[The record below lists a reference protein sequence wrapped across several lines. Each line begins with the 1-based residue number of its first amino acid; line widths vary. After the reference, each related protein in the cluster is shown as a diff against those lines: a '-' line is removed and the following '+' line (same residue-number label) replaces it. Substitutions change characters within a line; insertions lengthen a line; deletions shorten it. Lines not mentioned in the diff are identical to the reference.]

1 MKKGLKENTVIT
13 KQVREIV
20 DPAKAFVDMVC
31 TKQIDNLLGD
41 TCDLKSLQKFA
52 TLNNINWKDT
62 DSKGD
67 LCNKI
72 GFKYEKDELINTL
85 SVCQKSIDNLVA
97 KTIGLNN
104 KEIEGDILQLQ
115 AWWDK
120 NLGFANDAISKE
132 SLTKTREFKNLIRQ
146 TCNTFVTGIDSK
158 VTVLQKRQ
166 KRFSLF

>member
-1 MKKGLKENTVIT
+1 MLAYTNQKKNKLKKEQMKKGTFENKVIIKT
-13 KQVREIV
+13 GREMV
-20 DPAKAFVDMVC
+20 DPAKTFVDMVC

-41 TCDLKSLQKFA
+41 SCDLKSLQKFA
-52 TLNNINWKDT
+52 TLNNINWKESDT
-62 DSKGD
+62 KGD

-115 AWWDK
+115 AWWIK
-120 NLGFANDAISKE
+120 I
-132 SLTKTREFKNLIRQ
+132 
-146 TCNTFVTGIDSK
+146 
-158 VTVLQKRQ
+158 
-166 KRFSLF
+166 